1 MLFNNCSFALIVT
14 LALMNEEAVSQ
25 FQNVKLDFSQDSLLA
40 MNISLAIIMF
50 GVAISININDF
61 REVIRNP
68 KGVFAGVTSQ
78 FLLFPFVTFLLILVL
93 KPAAGLALGLMLVAS
108 CPGGNISNFF
118 SLQSGGNVALS
129 VSLTVFATVLAP
141 FMTPFN
147 FSFWGGNIE
156 YLQPVIKSISIDY
169 FSLAETVI
177 IIMVIPLVIGIWVA
191 HKFPKLVVNIGRPI
205 RVISILIL
213 SAFIAVAL
221 GKNWDFFK
229 DYYHHII
236 YLVFIHNALAL
247 LAGMAYGKLITG
259 STRDAKTVSI
269 ETGIQNAGL
278 GLIIVV
284 TFFGGEGG
292 MALITAW
299 WGIWNII
306 AGLTVAQIYKR
317 WVGANT
323 NT

>member
-1 MLFNNCSFALIVT
+1 
-14 LALMNEEAVSQ
+14 MNEQALDQ
-25 FQNVKLDFSQDSLLA
+25 FKDVKLDFSNDALFF
-40 MNISLAIIMF
+40 MNLSLAIIMF

-61 REVIRNP
+61 KEVIKNP
-68 KGVFAGVTSQ
+68 RGIFAGVTSQ
-78 FLLFPFVTFLLILVL
+78 FLLFPFITFLLILVL
-93 KPAAGLALGLMLVAS
+93 KPAAGLALGLLLVSA

-129 VSLTVFATVLAP
+129 VSLTVFATFLSP

-147 FSFWGGNIE
+147 FGFWGGQID
-156 YLQPVIKSISIDY
+156 YLAPIIKHISIDY
-169 FSLAETVI
+169 FELAKTVA
-177 IIMVIPLVIGIWVA
+177 IIMVIPLIVGMWTA
-191 HKFPKLVVNIGRPI
+191 YKFPAFVVKIGRPI
-205 RVISILIL
+205 RIISILIL
-213 SAFIAVAL
+213 AAFIVVAL
-221 GKNWDFFK
+221 GKNWAFFK
-229 DYYHHII
+229 DYYQYII

-247 LAGMAYGKLITG
+247 LLGLAYGKLVTG
-259 STRDAKTVSI
+259 KVRDAKTVSV

-292 MALITAW
+292 MALIVAW

-306 AGLTVAQIYKR
+306 AGLIVAQIYKR
-317 WVGANT
+317 WRGAST